1 MMTHG
6 NVLATVSAVMT
17 IVPSIG
23 TKDIYLAYLPLAH
36 ILELAAEV
44 RGFKSIYLCIYT
56 MDIITCSCLPF
67 RVLDPF
73 RESSGTVRTDL
84 YTRPVAP
91 IAQGYGLT
99 ETCAGGS
106 FSEHDDIS
114 VGRVGAPLPCSY
126 VKVRRCKHL
135 AVIRMR
141 TLPSQ
146 LA

>member
-56 MDIITCSCLPF
+56 MDIITCSW
-67 RVLDPF
+67 
-73 RESSGTVRTDL
+73 
-84 YTRPVAP
+84 AP

-126 VKVRRCKHL
+126 VKVRCKHL